1 MKTPTIT
8 PTVTTAMTIKPP
20 KRLYEWDGAS
30 VKLAGDAANGWAK
43 LPAGTPGK
51 IRAVK
56 GSRSGLEFVSDAC
69 QCCGV
74 QVKISH
80 MRPESFELI
89 ALAVLEEG

>member
-1 MKTPTIT
+1 
-8 PTVTTAMTIKPP
+8 MTINPP

-30 VKLAGDAANGWAK
+30 VKLVRETANGWAT

-51 IRAVK
+51 IRTVK
-56 GSRSGLEFVSDAC
+56 GARRGLEFVSDAC

-80 MRPESFELI
+80 MRPEHFELLS
-89 ALAVLEEG
+89 LAKLEEQA

>member
-1 MKTPTIT
+1 
-8 PTVTTAMTIKPP
+8 MTIKPP
-20 KRLYEWDGAS
+20 KRLYEWNGAS
-30 VKLAGDAANGWAK
+30 VKLVRETANGWAT

-80 MRPESFELI
+80 MRPESFELL
-89 ALAVLEEG
+89 ALAEQEDKSNEQDDA